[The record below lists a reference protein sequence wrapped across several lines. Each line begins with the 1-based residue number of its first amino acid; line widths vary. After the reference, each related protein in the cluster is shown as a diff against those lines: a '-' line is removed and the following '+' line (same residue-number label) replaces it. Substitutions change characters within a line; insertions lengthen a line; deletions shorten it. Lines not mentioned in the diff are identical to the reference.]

1 MLQKVFLG
9 LTFLL
14 VSIFSVQAQ
23 PLQLTAEGRFDLR
36 DHLFHLRDTTNRM
49 SIVDVVDHTK
59 DFQKTDIINFGFD
72 EATHWFFFEAINT
85 GDDAEWFLEIPFAPL
100 DEVDLFYERNGK
112 WQRKVAGDIY
122 PVSIRELRYQNPV
135 FRIRL
140 AANEPGKFYLR
151 IKSSSS
157 VQVAVS
163 VWSPYHFFQ
172 DAYDRQIFNGLFYG
186 ALAVMMLYQLFLF
199 MSTRDRVSLYYVF
212 TLLAMT
218 HVVAYFQG
226 YSFLYLYP
234 DSPGF
239 NDPMGILIGPF
250 FLVCSTALTRSF
262 LNLRSM
268 NRYIDILL
276 LVNTGVDVLLGIAML
291 FFDGGFFN
299 RYHHIAVLLH
309 SLLALSAAAY
319 SIYRNYKPALFYLL
333 SWLTLLVAAFIFSLS
348 NLGVFS
354 HNITNSTWLIVGC
367 IVQILF
373 VSFALGSRWFIMTR
387 ENQQA
392 RELELRR
399 RQLEKE
405 KLEVQVQVRTN
416 EIQRKNEE
424 LEELGR
430 VKDKLFSVVSHD
442 IKGPLTSLQ
451 LALSLFKNNTIR
463 QHEFQEL
470 AEVLETRFRQT
481 TEFIENLLQW
491 ASIQLK
497 GSVYNPVRLE
507 MEKVAGATLGLL
519 EDDVKQKDVSVSV
532 EFQPGVIAF
541 ADINMLRS
549 VFRNLLVN
557 AIKFSR
563 KGGLIVLGGW
573 VEGEHVIV
581 KVSDNGIGIPDANKA
596 KMFSLDSITTLGTQK
611 EKGTGL
617 GLLICRELIEKNKGR
632 IWFESQEDQGTTF
645 FFTLPVYREKV
656 IA

>member
-1 MLQKVFLG
+1 MLRKVFLG
-9 LTFLL
+9 MMLL
-14 VSIFSVQAQ
+14 ASIFSVQAQ

-36 DHLFHLRDTTNRM
+36 DHLFHLRDTSDRM
-49 SIVDVVDHTK
+49 SINDVVDHSK

-112 WQRKVAGDIY
+112 WQRKIAGDSY
-122 PVSIRELRYQNPV
+122 PVSIRELRYQNPL

-151 IKSSSS
+151 IRSSSS

-239 NDPMGILIGPF
+239 NEPMGILIGPV

-268 NRYIDILL
+268 NRYIDTLL
-276 LVNTGVDVLLGIAML
+276 VVNTGVDVLLGIAML
-291 FFDGGFFN
+291 FFDGEFSN
-299 RYHHIAVLLH
+299 RYHHFAVLLH

-319 SIYRNYKPALFYLL
+319 SIHRNYKPALFYLL

-373 VSFALGSRWFIMTR
+373 VSFAIGSRWLIMTR

-405 KLEVQVQVRTN
+405 KLEAQVQVRTN

-451 LALSLFKNNTIR
+451 LALALFKNNTIG
-463 QHEFQEL
+463 QHEFHEL
-470 AEVLETRFRQT
+470 ADVLETRFRQT

-497 GSVYNPVRLE
+497 GSVYSPVKVE
-507 MEKVAGATLGLL
+507 VQKVAGTTLGLL
-519 EDDVKQKDVSVSV
+519 EDDVKQKDVSVSL
-532 EFQPGVIAF
+532 EIQPGAIAF

-573 VEGEHVIV
+573 VEGDNVIV

-632 IWFESQEDQGTTF
+632 IWFESQEGEGTTF
-645 FFTLPVYREKV
+645 FFTLPVYKEKTL
-656 IA
+656 A